1 MKHFLNLLLCLI
13 AYLPISSVPQAV
25 LHKGCDELYAEDC
38 SNILT
43 QFHGVATP
51 EQLKEYKQFMLAIK
65 LRNDML
71 FKLTPFERSI
81 QSEDRALLRSP
92 LTNYTACRSSVGVA
106 FGYDFQTINPPP
118 GILSPCEKTY
128 AVQMQQILNSLRRTV
143 SARTL
148 AQYEDFMLFL
158 KEYEDYGFVV
168 SEFERKT
175 RYATRARLREPL
187 VKYLTCRNS
196 LLRLLEQS
204 KSQ

>member
-1 MKHFLNLLLCLI
+1 MFSCGMLE
-13 AYLPISSVPQAV
+13 SVPQST
-25 LHKGCDELYAEDC
+25 LRKGCDELYAVDC
-38 SNILT
+38 AQILT
-43 QFHGVATP
+43 QFHGVSTP

-81 QSEDRALLRSP
+81 RSEDRALLRSP

-106 FGYDFQTINPPP
+106 FGYDFQTSNPPP
-118 GILSPCEKTY
+118 EILSPCEKTY
-128 AVQMQQILNSLRRTV
+128 AVQMQQALNSLRRTV
-143 SARTL
+143 PAKAL

-158 KEYEDYGFVV
+158 KEYEDYGFVI

-196 LLRLLEQS
+196 LLRLQVQS
-204 KSQ
+204 AP